1 MRPSVCDIH
10 AVPGP
15 CIKKGEAGGPR
26 REQPCEGNRATV
38 HIARYKQVSLVSQS
52 ILNDWK
58 QNGGTDLLLHQSPKL
73 EDIQISTMPKE
84 KQVRCIPRSGGG
96 DILKKPCELKR
107 KNRHFIASPND
118 EGPEKGISGVKI
130 WQLLGTYL
138 KFQGKASDSS
148 NVWG

>member
-1 MRPSVCDIH
+1 MRPSVCDVH

-58 QNGGTDLLLHQSPKL
+58 QNGGTDLLVNLPNLKTFKYPPCPWKSKL
-73 EDIQISTMPKE
+73 DAFQG
-84 KQVRCIPRSGGG
+84 QV
-96 DILKKPCELKR
+96 
-107 KNRHFIASPND
+107 
-118 EGPEKGISGVKI
+118 V
-130 WQLLGTYL
+130 GTY
-138 KFQGKASDSS
+138 
-148 NVWG
+148 